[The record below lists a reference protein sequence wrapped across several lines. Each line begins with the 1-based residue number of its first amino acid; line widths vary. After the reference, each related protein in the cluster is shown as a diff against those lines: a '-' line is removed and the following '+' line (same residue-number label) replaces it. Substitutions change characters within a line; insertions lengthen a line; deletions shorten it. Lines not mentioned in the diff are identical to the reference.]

1 MAIQPSPVYH
11 KMQQVFLLHEHGQ
24 LKGEKLREM
33 KGSAINKGMDGKFS
47 AKLTDFKIFQ
57 GLQVRR
63 VNKSKYNYI
72 YTFQNE
78 DKESLLD
85 DILSKKLSFPSAEQK
100 SKDLKNWIS
109 AKDAFTREVDASSWE
124 EAESLLEECGGKE
137 QLKKFKVAKGK
148 ALPKDFEVS

>member
-1 MAIQPSPVYH
+1 MVEQAIQMAIQPSPVYH

-63 VNKSKYNYI
+63 VNKSK
-72 YTFQNE
+72 
-78 DKESLLD
+78 
-85 DILSKKLSFPSAEQK
+85 
-100 SKDLKNWIS
+100 
-109 AKDAFTREVDASSWE
+109 
-124 EAESLLEECGGKE
+124 
-137 QLKKFKVAKGK
+137 
-148 ALPKDFEVS
+148 